1 MKLSSI
7 FLGLFVLCAAIIYT
21 ADNLTDLK
29 IKKQGILVDVEIV
42 DMYSSNRS
50 KTMEVK
56 YENQIIS
63 KQIPY
68 HYWKDHKVGEIVQVQ
83 FLEGERD
90 ILLADEE
97 VGFSYFS
104 IGFLLIFTVFIFWGE
119 FNGKSIRKT
128 ESVGRKNQLAGKGRI
143 S

>member
-29 IKKQGILVDVEIV
+29 IKKQGILVDAEIV
-42 DMYSSNRS
+42 DIYSSRRS
-50 KTMEVK
+50 KTMKVK
-56 YENQIIS
+56 YQNQIIS

-68 HYWKDHKVGEIVQVQ
+68 HYWKDHSVGEIVQVQ

-90 ILLADEE
+90 ILLPDEE

-104 IGFLLIFTVFIFWGE
+104 IGFLLIFTVVIFWGE
-119 FNGKSIRKT
+119 FNGKSVRKT
-128 ESVGRKNQLAGKGRI
+128 ELVARKKHPAGKRR
-143 S
+143 